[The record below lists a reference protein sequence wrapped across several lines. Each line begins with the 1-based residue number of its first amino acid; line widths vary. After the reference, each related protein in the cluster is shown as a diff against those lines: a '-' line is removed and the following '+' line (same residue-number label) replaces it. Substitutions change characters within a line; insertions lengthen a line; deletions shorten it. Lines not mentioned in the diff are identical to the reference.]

1 MAKMDAAQRKSL
13 PAMTDSGSNMMKGV
27 RILCALALLLV
38 GFAHKVPVLD
48 GAPIRSAELSQYVFP
63 DGTPHVLCLP
73 TEAGDAEHEHPDF
86 SSGCEACRLSAS
98 VLLPTPENTT
108 GWLIRVPAD
117 LVVPIRAETFS
128 RPLLLPNA
136 APRGPP
142 SELIARIA
150 AAAGSDHLDL
160 RQVTPA

>member
-1 MAKMDAAQRKSL
+1 
-13 PAMTDSGSNMMKGV
+13 MMKGV

-38 GFAHKVPVLD
+38 GFAHKTPVLD
-48 GAPIRSAELSQYVFP
+48 GASIRSAELSQYVFP

-73 TEAGDAEHEHPDF
+73 GEAGDAEHDHPDF
-86 SSGCEACRLSAS
+86 GSGCEACRLSAS

-108 GWLIRVPAD
+108 GWLIRPAD
-117 LVVPIRAETFS
+117 RFVPIRVETFS

-142 SELIARIA
+142 SELIATIA

-160 RQVTPA
+160 RQVTSA